1 MPNVQYLR
9 LSLAVGH
16 AELRAIKINL
26 GASLLQ
32 TSKLLAPARVVDD
45 VLTQLKECYFRNIG

>member
-26 GASLLQ
+26 GATLLQ
-32 TSKLLAPARVVDD
+32 KSWTIFKLFQRVFVE
-45 VLTQLKECYFRNIG
+45 V